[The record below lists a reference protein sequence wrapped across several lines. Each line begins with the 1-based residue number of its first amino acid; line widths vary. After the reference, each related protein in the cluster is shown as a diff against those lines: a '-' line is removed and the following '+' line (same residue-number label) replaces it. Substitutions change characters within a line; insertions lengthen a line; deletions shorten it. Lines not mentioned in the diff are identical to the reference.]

1 MAVRWA
7 MIVVPRAT
15 TSTAAKTVLVG
26 VRPEA
31 CCPLKVPLTKVTS
44 QRPWPPFQSG
54 DTTTPAPP
62 AERTSTSAGSLGETF
77 NLRCRAEARAQ
88 ACG

>member
-31 CCPLKVPLTKVTS
+31 CCRAQGPSLDKVTS
-44 QRPWPPFQSG
+44 QRPCGRHFKVANQRCK
-54 DTTTPAPP
+54 TTTAPP
-62 AERTSTSAGSLGETF
+62 AER
-77 NLRCRAEARAQ
+77 N
-88 ACG
+88 